1 MTVAIARVTLALAAA
16 RSLKDKRSVVKRLK
30 DLVRQKFNVSI
41 AEVEAHDNWNRAVL
55 GLTLVGSDRRFA
67 QSAIDEVLRFVRD
80 HADVATDEHEV
91 QEFGSGALNGPDFTH
106 WEG

>member
-1 MTVAIARVTLALAAA
+1 MTVAIARITLVLAAA

-41 AEVEAHDNWNRAVL
+41 AEVDALDTWNRAVL

-67 QSAIDEVLRFVRD
+67 ESALDEVLRFVRD
-80 HADVATDEHEV
+80 QAPVAKDEHEL
-91 QEFGSGALNGPDFTH
+91 QDFGGGDLNGPDFTH

>member
-1 MTVAIARVTLALAAA
+1 MTVAIARVPLVLAAA
-16 RSLKDKRSVVKRLK
+16 RSLKNKRSVVKRLK

-41 AEVEAHDNWNRAVL
+41 AEVEAHDTWNRAVL

-67 QSAIDEVLRFVRD
+67 ESAVDEVLRFVRA
-80 HADVATDEHEV
+80 HADVAKDEHEL
-91 QEFGSGALNGPDFTH
+91 QELGNGALNGPDFTH